1 MYGNSGG
8 DTSSQPAPADKSQ
21 RDSFK
26 QNAQKVGLVQTEKGE
41 QIVVR
46 DYVYS
51 TLWKHV
57 KFVTNE
63 SELDFEGLIAKTV
76 MREVNVAND
85 DTVRQ
90 EFWARNQC
98 KVLKWVNQKRN
109 NTIGAVKKEFISK
122 YCTRYN
128 CSKYGLLTSL
138 VMLFFLYR
146 MGD

>member
-1 MYGNSGG
+1 MHENSSG
-8 DTSSQPAPADKSQ
+8 DTSNQPAPADKAQ

-26 QNAQKVGLVQTEKGE
+26 QNAQKVGIVQTEKGE
-41 QIVVR
+41 HIVVR

-51 TLWKHV
+51 MLWKYV

-63 SELDFEGLIAKTV
+63 SELDFEGLIAQTV

-85 DTVRQ
+85 DTIRQ
-90 EFWARNQC
+90 EFWARNRC

-122 YCTRYN
+122 YFTRCDRY
-128 CSKYGLLTSL
+128 KDGLLTPM
-138 VMLFFLYR
+138 VFFFNR